1 VYELYSNNRG
11 PVKWKDSRNTIQGES
26 NILLH
31 IDIEVRMSGNRPGLE
46 TQLYRADND
55 ENCVSETLQIERKL
69 RNILKHQLTR

>member
-1 VYELYSNNRG
+1 MAKAVIKIY
-11 PVKWKDSRNTIQGES
+11 
-26 NILLH
+26 
-31 IDIEVRMSGNRPGLE
+31 IDIDRRRPEFRPGLE